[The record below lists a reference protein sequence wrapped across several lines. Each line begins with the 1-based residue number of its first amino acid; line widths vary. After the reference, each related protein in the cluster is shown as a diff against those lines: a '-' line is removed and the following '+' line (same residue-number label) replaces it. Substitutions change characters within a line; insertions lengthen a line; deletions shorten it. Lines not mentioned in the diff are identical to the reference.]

1 MSARADALAKGQDGL
16 IAQQVATNMP
26 AIVEAAVKPF
36 ANIKD
41 LTVLNGGEGL
51 GQVVVGAIM
60 KARDL
65 IPQIMSMT
73 SDIAAS
79 SKSKE
84 KS

>member
-1 MSARADALAKGQDGL
+1 MCIRDR
-16 IAQQVATNMP
+16 
-26 AIVEAAVKPF
+26 
-36 ANIKD
+36 D